1 VELPAEITRV
11 VPAGPLAQIV
21 LYALAP
27 EMMAGLGCPRTP
39 IEIVNSEVKD
49 RNGNSVDA
57 ALRASVDMI
66 LTQVRREGI
75 RYAILKSRSP
85 TCGVRP
91 VYDGTFSG
99 TLINGAGVLAQ
110 ALMDAGCQVIDSEEL
125 PDIL

>member
-1 VELPAEITRV
+1 MAFATLAASAEVPVTLTTTTGEIYGTLTVPDNASRTV
-11 VPAGPLAQIV
+11 VLIIAGSGP
-21 LYALAP
+21 
-27 EMMAGLGCPRTP
+27 T
-39 IEIVNSEVKD
+39 D

-57 ALRASVDMI
+57 ALRSSVDMI
-66 LTQVRREGI
+66 LAQVRREGI

-85 TCGVRP
+85 TCGVRQ